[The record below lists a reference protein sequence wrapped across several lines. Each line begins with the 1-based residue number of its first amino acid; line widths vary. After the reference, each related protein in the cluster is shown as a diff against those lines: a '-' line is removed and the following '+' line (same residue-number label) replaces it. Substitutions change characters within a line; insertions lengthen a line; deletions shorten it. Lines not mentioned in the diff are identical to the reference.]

1 MQIHL
6 RLRNYCCCKT
16 KGKVTIG
23 TTINYHMKVVIT
35 STSPV
40 LSNEDMLQWKDML
53 MQLKEEG
60 LVNNLMSI
68 SEFKI
73 LCMERGLNDF
83 RKDLRVFD
91 Y

>member
-1 MQIHL
+1 
-6 RLRNYCCCKT
+6 
-16 KGKVTIG
+16 
-23 TTINYHMKVVIT
+23 MKVVIT